1 MLASL
6 EDIADKSLLLSKLE
20 SHFQDAEAAQLC
32 ILNKISFCEPRQKV
46 SFPFFPHFSFCKYP
60 NILLIGA
67 LSTCI
72 IIA

>member
-6 EDIADKSLLLSKLE
+6 EDIADKSLLLSKLDP
-20 SHFQDAEAAQLC
+20 HFQDPEAAKLC
-32 ILNKISFCEPRQKV
+32 ILNKV

>member
-6 EDIADKSLLLSKLE
+6 EDIADSSLLLSKLE
-20 SHFQDAEAAQLC
+20 PEAAKFR
-32 ILNKISFCEPRQKV
+32 ILNKISFCEARQKV
-46 SFPFFPHFSFCKYP
+46 SFPFFLHFFFCKYP
-60 NILLIGA
+60 NMLLIGA